1 LGFVNGFLS
10 GFFRVSFRFF
20 WVSSG
25 FFQVLGYFRVS
36 GAPTGEKR
44 NPVLRGSGS
53 GLGHGPNTHPSGAN
67 PVGYLKPE
75 PELPSLQPAH
85 ISTTAAG
92 PSQNSGA
99 TSSTQIGR
107 GAPCQSPMRAPSP
120 IHMAQGDA
128 ELDQVQIHDWDE
140 EAEEDEAAAEEEE
153 EELARVQQ
161 EIERIR
167 QEQESILRRQAT
179 F

>member
-1 LGFVNGFLS
+1 L
-10 GFFRVSFRFF
+10 
-20 WVSSG
+20 VSSG

-53 GLGHGPNTHPSGAN
+53 GLGHGPNTHPSGY
-67 PVGYLKPE
+67 PKPE

-107 GAPCQSPMRAPSP
+107 GAPRQSPMRAPSS
-120 IHMAQGDA
+120 IHMVQGDA

-140 EAEEDEAAAEEEE
+140 EAEEDEATTEEE

-167 QEQESILRRQAT
+167 QEQESILRR
-179 F
+179 